1 MKLKPLLAKPRT
13 TYGEL
18 TLEQHLIDTESAA
31 IAIFKGR
38 ILENWC
44 RFFQVKDAKRFL
56 IHLRIAALFHDIGKA
71 NQEFYT
77 SADTNYWGNKQTL
90 RHEWLSAL
98 ILHLPN
104 VREWLQASKLNL
116 DLEVITAAVLS
127 HHLKASRAEW
137 GQPRPTGVKTLELYF
152 NHPEITNIFKKIGQI
167 AKLKEI
173 PELPKEWIKGD
184 RFWEK
189 VYSGANSIG
198 AKFGRKIKR
207 DDERRALLLAVK
219 AGVMV
224 ADSAASGIFRVE
236 SSNAIEQWINT
247 TLHQD
252 SITPEE
258 LEAKILQPRYQD
270 IAKKSKKTFKLK
282 PFQQQAETLG
292 DRLLLLSGCG
302 TGKTIFA
309 YKWMQGVLSRYQAGH
324 IIFLYPTRGT
334 ATEGFKDYVSWAP
347 ESDASLLTGTA
358 AYELQQIRENPT
370 DSTEGKDYT
379 AEARLYSLG
388 FWGKRFFSA
397 TVDQFLSFLTHN
409 YGGICLLPVLADSVI
424 VIDEIHSF
432 SRGMFDKLVSFLKH
446 FDIPV
451 LCMTATLPTTRRN
464 ELTKRLQ
471 EKIGKGLT
479 IYPTEGDRI
488 KLEELEKA
496 EKHPRY
502 IIKSTDRETAYQKAV
517 EAYKQGEKDGTRI
530 LWVVNTVDGCRD
542 LANRL
547 SVELN
552 TEVLTYHSRF
562 RLKDRQK
569 RHTETINAFAYSQG
583 DRKRAIAVTTQVC
596 EMSLDLDADILI
608 TELAPISALVQRFG
622 RSNRHLSRGDKFR
635 AQVLVYEP
643 EKILPYKKEE
653 LDKAKD
659 FLAENTGEVSQRHLA
674 EKLETHCIAE
684 RYGDGSSS
692 FITGGYWATSEH
704 FRDGND
710 YSVSAILDTDL
721 DELQIRICNSKKAA
735 ISMSTMLT
743 KLNQYL
749 LALFFMV
756 IYQTL
761 EKYKA
766 IDGFILPVP
775 KKSKYFLPEPYPKWL
790 PRYLKIAKS
799 EFYSETRGFGE

>member
-1 MKLKPLLAKPRT
+1 MKLKPLLAKPR

-44 RFFQVKDAKRFL
+44 RFFGIQDVERFL
-56 IHLRIAALFHDIGKA
+56 IHLRIAALFHDVGKA

-104 VREWLQASKLNL
+104 VREWLQASELRL
-116 DLEVITAAVLS
+116 DIEVITAAVLS
-127 HHLKASRAEW
+127 HHLQASRADW
-137 GQPRPTGVKTLELYF
+137 GKPRSTGIQKLELYSH
-152 NHPEITNIFKKIGQI
+152 HPEITNILNRIAQI
-167 AKLKEI
+167 AKLERI
-173 PELPKEWIKGD
+173 PELPKEWIKGGD
-184 RFWEK
+184 LWEK
-189 VYSGANSIG
+189 VYSQANNIG
-198 AKFGRKIKR
+198 AKFGREIKR
-207 DDERRALLLAVK
+207 DHERRAVLLGVK

-236 SSNAIEQWINT
+236 SSDAIGQWINK
-247 TLHQD
+247 TLHQN

-258 LEAKILQPRYQD
+258 LDDKILQPRYRQIKNNLGLPIKKNDDSD
-270 IAKKSKKTFKLK
+270 ILK
-282 PFQQQAETLG
+282 PFQKQAEKLG

-409 YGGICLLPVLADSVI
+409 YGGICLLPVLADSVV
-424 VIDEIHSF
+424 VIDEVHSF
-432 SRGMFDKLVSFLKH
+432 SRGMFDKLVSFLEH

-451 LCMTATLPTTRRN
+451 LCMTATLPTTRRI
-464 ELTKRLQ
+464 ELTEKLQ
-471 EKIGKGLT
+471 QKTGKGLT
-479 IYPTEGDRI
+479 IFPTEADRT
-488 KLEELEKA
+488 KLAELEKA
-496 EKHPRY
+496 ENHARY
-502 IIKSTDRETAYQKAV
+502 IVESTDHETAYQRAIA
-517 EAYKQGEKDGTRI
+517 AYQQGEENGTRI
-530 LWVVNTVDGCRD
+530 LWVVNTVNRCREI
-542 LANRL
+542 ANRL

-562 RLKDRQK
+562 RLKDRQE
-569 RHTETINAFAYSQG
+569 RHTETVNAFAYSQG
-583 DRKRAIAVTTQVC
+583 ERQRAIAVTTQVC

-622 RSNRHLSRGDKFR
+622 RSNRHLSRGEEFR
-635 AQVLVYEP
+635 AHVLVYEP
-643 EKILPYKKEE
+643 EEALPYKEKE
-653 LDKAKD
+653 LNTAKN
-659 FLAENTGEVSQRHLA
+659 FIAETTGKVSQRYLA
-674 EKLETHCIAE
+674 EKLETHSTAE
-684 RYGDGSSS
+684 RFADGSSS
-692 FITGGYWATSEH
+692 FITGGYWASSEP
-704 FRDGND
+704 FRDGDD

-721 DELQIRICNSKKAA
+721 DEVQ
-735 ISMSTMLT
+735 
-743 KLNQYL
+743 KLIEQRL
-749 LALFFMV
+749 S
-756 IYQTL
+756 
-761 EKYKA
+761 
-766 IDGFILPVP
+766 IDGFSVPVP
-775 KKSKYFLPEPYPKWL
+775 VKKNKEYYFSSQTSPEWL
-790 PRYLKIAKS
+790 PRYLKIANCKYNGHKLYT
-799 EFYSETRGFGE
+799 EKRGFGE

>member
-13 TYGEL
+13 HGEL

-31 IAIFKGR
+31 IAIFKSR
-38 ILENWC
+38 ILKNWC
-44 RFFQVKDAKRFL
+44 RFFRVQDAQSFL

-104 VREWLQASKLNL
+104 VREWLQANELNL

-127 HHLKASRAEW
+127 HHLKASRGEW
-137 GQPRPTGVKTLELYF
+137 GKPRPTGVKKLQLYS
-152 NHPEITNIFKKIGQI
+152 NHPEITNILNKIGQI
-167 AKLKEI
+167 AKLEGI
-173 PELPKEWIKGD
+173 PELREQWIKGD
-184 RFWEK
+184 KFWEE
-189 VYSGANSIG
+189 VYRETNSIG
-198 AKFGRKIKR
+198 AEFGRKIKR
-207 DDERRALLLAVK
+207 NNQRRALLLAVK

-236 SSNAIEQWINT
+236 SSNAIEQWIDK
-247 TLHQD
+247 TLHQN

-258 LEAKILQPRYQD
+258 LEAKILQPRYRD
-270 IAKKSKKTFKLK
+270 IAKKSNKTFKLK
-282 PFQQQAETLG
+282 PFQQEAETLG
-292 DRLLLLSGCG
+292 DLLLLLSGCG

-347 ESDASLLTGTA
+347 ETDASLLTGTA
-358 AYELQQIRENPT
+358 AYELQQIRANPT

-409 YGGICLLPVLADSVI
+409 YGGICLLPVLADSVV
-424 VIDEIHSF
+424 VIDEVHSF
-432 SRGMFDKLVSFLKH
+432 SRGMFDKLVSFLEH

-451 LCMTATLPTTRRN
+451 LCMTATLPTTRRI
-464 ELTKRLQ
+464 ELTEKLQ
-471 EKIGKGLT
+471 QKMGKGLT
-479 IYPTEGDRI
+479 IFPTVEARSQ
-488 KLEELEKA
+488 LEELEKA
-496 EKHPRY
+496 ENHPRY
-502 IIKSTDRETAYQKAV
+502 IVESTDYETAYQKAIT
-517 EAYKQGEKDGTRI
+517 AYKQGEKEGTRI
-530 LWVVNTVDGCRD
+530 LWVVNTVDRCREI
-542 LANRL
+542 AHRL
-547 SVELN
+547 SMELN
-552 TEVLTYHSRF
+552 TEVITYHSRF
-562 RLKDRQK
+562 RLKDRQE
-569 RHTETINAFAYSQG
+569 RHTETVNAFAYSKG
-583 DRKRAIAVTTQVC
+583 KRKRAIAVTTQVC

-608 TELAPISALVQRFG
+608 SELAPISPLVQRLG
-622 RSNRHLSRGDKFR
+622 RSNRHLSRGNEFR

-643 EKILPYKKEE
+643 EKALPYRKEE

-659 FLAENTGEVSQRHLA
+659 FLAEITGEVSQRYLA
-674 EKLETHCIAE
+674 EKLEIHSIAE
-684 RYGDGSSS
+684 RFADGSSS
-692 FITGGYWATSEH
+692 FITGGYWATSEP
-704 FRDGND
+704 FRDGDN
-710 YSVSAILDTDL
+710 YSVNAILDTDL
-721 DELQIRICNSKKAA
+721 DEVQIRICNSKKAA
-735 ISMSTMLT
+735 ISMTTMLT

-766 IDGFILPVP
+766 IDGFIVPVP

-799 EFYSETRGFGE
+799 EFYSEKRGFGE

>member
-1 MKLKPLLAKPRT
+1 MKPKKLLAKPR

-31 IAIFKGR
+31 IAVFKNR
-38 ILENWC
+38 ILANWC
-44 RFFQVKDAKRFL
+44 RFFRVQDAERFL
-56 IHLRIAALFHDIGKA
+56 IHLRVAALFHDVGKA

-104 VREWLQASKLNL
+104 VREWLQQNSLNL

-127 HHLKASRAEW
+127 HHLKANRAEW
-137 GQPRPTGVKTLELYF
+137 GKPRPTGVQKLQLYS
-152 NHPEITNIFKKIGQI
+152 NHPEINNILKKIGQI
-167 AKLKEI
+167 AKLERI
-173 PELPKEWIKGD
+173 PKSSEQWVKGD

-189 VYSGANSIG
+189 VYSEANSIG

-207 DDERRALLLAVK
+207 DNERRSLLLAVK

-224 ADSAASGIFRVE
+224 ADSAASGIFRVD
-236 SSNAIEQWINT
+236 SSDAIEQWIDT
-247 TLHQD
+247 TLHQN

-258 LEAKILQPRYQD
+258 LKTKILQPRYRD
-270 IAKKSKKTFKLK
+270 IAKKSQKTFKLK
-282 PFQQQAETLG
+282 PFQEQAESLG

-309 YKWMQGVLSRYQAGH
+309 YKWMQGVLTRYQAGH

-358 AYELQQIRENPT
+358 AYELQQIRANPT

-409 YGGICLLPVLADSVI
+409 YGGICLLPVLADSVV
-424 VIDEIHSF
+424 VIDEVHSF
-432 SRGMFDKLVSFLKH
+432 SRGMFDKLVSFLEH

-451 LCMTATLPTTRRN
+451 LCMTATLPTTRRI
-464 ELTKRLQ
+464 ELTERMQQKT
-471 EKIGKGLT
+471 GKGLAVF
-479 IYPTEGDRI
+479 PTVEERSKLK
-488 KLEELEKA
+488 KLEEA
-496 EKHPRY
+496 ENQPRY
-502 IIKSTDRETAYQKAV
+502 IVESTDYETAYQKAIA
-517 EAYKQGEKDGTRI
+517 AYQQGEKNGTRI
-530 LWVVNTVDGCRD
+530 LWVVNTVDRCRD
-542 LANRL
+542 IANRL

-552 TEVLTYHSRF
+552 TEVITYHSRF

-569 RHTETINAFAYSQG
+569 RHTETVNAFAYSQG
-583 DRKRAIAVTTQVC
+583 KQQRAIAVTTQVC

-622 RSNRHLSRGDKFR
+622 RSNRHLSRGEDFR
-635 AQVLVYEP
+635 AQILIYEP
-643 EKILPYKKEE
+643 KKVLPYKKEK

-659 FLAENTGEVSQRHLA
+659 FLAEITGEISQRYLA
-674 EKLETHCIAE
+674 EKLETHSIAE
-684 RYGDGSSS
+684 RFADGSSS
-692 FITGGYWATSEH
+692 FITGGYWATSEP
-704 FRDGND
+704 FRDGDN
-710 YSVSAILDTDL
+710 YSVSAILDIDL
-721 DELQIRICNSKKAA
+721 DEIE
-735 ISMSTMLT
+735 
-743 KLNQYL
+743 KLIEQR
-749 LALFFMV
+749 
-756 IYQTL
+756 
-761 EKYKA
+761 KP
-766 IDGFILPVP
+766 IDGFIVPIP
-775 KKSKYFLPEPYPKWL
+775 KKYSLEDFKNRPKNLPKYLAF
-790 PRYLKIAKS
+790 AS
-799 EFYSETRGFGE
+799 SQFYSETRGFGE

>member
-1 MKLKPLLAKPRT
+1 MKLKPLLAKPR

-44 RFFQVKDAKRFL
+44 RFFGVQDAEHFL
-56 IHLRIAALFHDIGKA
+56 IHLRIAALFHDVGKA

-104 VREWLQASKLNL
+104 VREWLQASELKL

-137 GQPRPTGVKTLELYF
+137 GKPRSTGVKKLQLYS
-152 NHPEITNIFKKIGQI
+152 NHPEITNILNKIGQI
-167 AKLKEI
+167 AKLEEI
-173 PELPKEWIKGD
+173 SELPEQWIKGD
-184 RFWEK
+184 EFWEK
-189 VYSGANSIG
+189 AYSETNSIG

-207 DDERRALLLAVK
+207 DNQRRALLLAVK

-236 SSNAIEQWINT
+236 SSNEIEQWIDT
-247 TLHQD
+247 TLHQN

-258 LEAKILQPRYQD
+258 LEAKILQPRYRD
-270 IAKKSKKTFKLK
+270 IAKKSNKIFKLK
-282 PFQQQAETLG
+282 PFQQEAETLG

-309 YKWMQGVLSRYQAGH
+309 YKWMQGVLSRYQVGH

-347 ESDASLLTGTA
+347 ETDASLLTGTA

-409 YGGICLLPVLADSVI
+409 YGGICLLPVLADSVV
-424 VIDEIHSF
+424 VIDEVHSF
-432 SRGMFDKLVSFLKH
+432 SRGMFDKLVSFLEH

-451 LCMTATLPTTRRN
+451 LCMTATLPTTRRI
-464 ELTKRLQ
+464 ELTEKLQ
-471 EKIGKGLT
+471 QKTGKGLT
-479 IYPTEGDRI
+479 IFPTEDRSQL
-488 KLEELEKA
+488 KELEKA
-496 EKHPRY
+496 ENQPRY
-502 IIKSTDRETAYQKAV
+502 IVESTDYETAYQKAV
-517 EAYKQGEKDGTRI
+517 EAYQQGEKDGTRI
-530 LWVVNTVDGCRD
+530 LWVVNTVNRCREV
-542 LANRL
+542 ANRL
-547 SVELN
+547 SMKLN
-552 TEVLTYHSRF
+552 TEVITYHSRF
-562 RLKDRQK
+562 RLKDRQE
-569 RHTETINAFAYSQG
+569 RHTETVKAFAYSKG
-583 DRKRAIAVTTQVC
+583 EKKRAIAVTTQVC

-608 TELAPISALVQRFG
+608 TELAPISSLVQRFG
-622 RSNRHLSRGDKFR
+622 RSNRHLSRGEEFR
-635 AQVLVYEP
+635 AQILVYEP
-643 EKILPYKKEE
+643 EKILPYREEE
-653 LDKAKD
+653 LNKAKN
-659 FLAENTGEVSQRHLA
+659 FLAETTGEVSQRYLA
-674 EKLETHCIAE
+674 EQLETHSIAE
-684 RYGDGSSS
+684 RYADGSSS
-692 FITGGYWATSEH
+692 FITGGYWATSEP
-704 FRDGND
+704 FRDGDD

-721 DELQIRICNSKKAA
+721 DEVE
-735 ISMSTMLT
+735 
-743 KLNQYL
+743 KLIEQR
-749 LALFFMV
+749 
-756 IYQTL
+756 
-761 EKYKA
+761 KP
-766 IDGFILPVP
+766 IDGFIVPVP
-775 KKSKYFLPEPYPKWL
+775 KKYRLEDFENRPGNL
-790 PRYLKIAKS
+790 PRYLEIAS
-799 EFYSETRGFGE
+799 SQFYSEKRGFGE